1 MFSLP
6 EGQQPSSSP
15 DSSEGGNRGEDTR
28 GGSSCPSWPSC
39 HIIGGMDTQKI
50 PTRKLSRKK
59 VAEALKSVPVEVV
72 LLGAAGAKSTK
83 LTAKQKAFAE
93 GVALG
98 KTGAQAYRDAY
109 DSQGKPATQGQEAA
123 RLKADPKITAQ
134 IEAITLANEAAK
146 YATPAAL
153 RALVIQQLTAHAISD
168 EVKPAQR
175 LKALELLGKVTE
187 VAAFTERR
195 EIIKTT
201 DATTARAMLLEN
213 LRQAIRA
220 TATDANIIE
229 ASPARV
235 TGVTLPQAD
244 ELGSGQ
250 DPAQADP
257 GRVSEAAQADP
268 TAPPPPEAPAA
279 SAPTMLS
286 NPHTGSHSKSDPQN
300 SVATQT
306 CQGATDAVTLVETL
320 ATVTPVTL
328 PGVNPNDEDTRV
340 TPVTLLSENPDDSQ
354 VGGGGEKNPWDE
366 MIEDM
371 ETPPAGNWK

>member
-1 MFSLP
+1 
-6 EGQQPSSSP
+6 
-15 DSSEGGNRGEDTR
+15 
-28 GGSSCPSWPSC
+28 
-39 HIIGGMDTQKI
+39 MDTQKI
-50 PTRKLSRKK
+50 PKAKKLTRQQVKEGLQ
-59 VAEALKSVPVEVV
+59 AVPVDV
-72 LLGAAGAKSTK
+72 LMLGAVGAKSTK

-93 GVALG
+93 GLAMG
-98 KTGAQAYRDAY
+98 KTKAGAYRDAY
-109 DSQGKPATQGQEAA
+109 DSKGKPHTASRRGQELAKHGAIAA
-123 RLKADPKITAQ
+123 Q
-134 IEAITLANEAAK
+134 VEAITLANEAAK

-250 DPAQADP
+250 DPAQAGP

-268 TAPPPPEAPAA
+268 THPPPPEAPAA

-300 SVATQT
+300 SVATKT

-328 PGVNPNDEDTRV
+328 PGVNPDDQDTRV
-340 TPVTLLSENPDDSQ
+340 TPVTLLSKNPDDSQ
-354 VGGGGEKNPWDE
+354 EGGRGEKNPWDE
-366 MIEDM
+366 MVEGM

>member
-1 MFSLP
+1 M
-6 EGQQPSSSP
+6 
-15 DSSEGGNRGEDTR
+15 DS
-28 GGSSCPSWPSC
+28 
-39 HIIGGMDTQKI
+39 QKI
-50 PTRKLSRKK
+50 PTKKLTRQQVKEGLQ
-59 VAEALKSVPVEVV
+59 AVPVDV
-72 LLGAAGAKSTK
+72 LMLGAVGAKSTK

-93 GVALG
+93 GLAMG
-98 KTGAQAYRDAY
+98 KTKAGAYRDAY
-109 DSQGKPATQGQEAA
+109 DSKGKPHTASRRGQELAKHGAIAA
-123 RLKADPKITAQ
+123 Q
-134 IEAITLANEAAK
+134 VEAITLANEAAK

-244 ELGSGQ
+244 ELPGGQ
-250 DPAQADP
+250 DAAQADP

-268 TAPPPPEAPAA
+268 TAPPPPDAPAA
-279 SAPTMLS
+279 SAHPMLS

-354 VGGGGEKNPWDE
+354 EGGGGGKNPWDE